1 MVEQT
6 KSMREM
12 METEQA
18 KIHIQLQNGGLTSM
32 DRQDLEIRENVIKS
46 ELQII
51 SEKELG
57 LISQQ
62 RSM

>member
-1 MVEQT
+1 
-6 KSMREM
+6 
-12 METEQA
+12 
-18 KIHIQLQNGGLTSM
+18 M

-57 LISQQ
+57 LIS
-62 RSM
+62 